1 MNYFKLLFMN
11 EKETFYARYDAY
23 PEDCG
28 YNYYAK
34 WRGMYIYAKSKHALD
49 ACIKEQKLI
58 IYGGLVGG
66 GVIMSIF
73 AILVIPTSILMIKEN
88 FTLFYVCIVLSIIA
102 MLLCRIASYHC
113 KKLHQEFKDQVIHL
127 PIDV

>member
-1 MNYFKLLFMN
+1 
-11 EKETFYARYDAY
+11 
-23 PEDCG
+23 
-28 YNYYAK
+28 
-34 WRGMYIYAKSKHALD
+34 
-49 ACIKEQKLI
+49 I

-73 AILVIPTSILMIKEN
+73 AILVIPTSTLMIKGN

-113 KKLHQEFKDQVIHL
+113 KKLHQKIKDQVIHL